1 MLNENNNED
10 VLPALLSEGEAVIP
24 ENFNLDAVKNLV
36 KDYAAMVDQAEE
48 TEEVTVEEPAVED
61 VKIEDT
67 VKPVK
72 AEVKAETKKKAK
84 PEHDS
89 EKIIAV
95 FSTKNVTWNG
105 VGKVNRG
112 YNIVTQEEADLWV
125 TRSHIR
131 LATPQEV
138 AKEYGL

>member
-1 MLNENNNED
+1 MSNEQFNEQIP
-10 VLPALLSEGEAVIP
+10 LANLAEGESIIP

-36 KDYAAMVDQAEE
+36 DSYVTMVDQAEDE
-48 TEEVTVEEPAVED
+48 ELEEVTPVVEEVAE
-61 VKIEDT
+61 I
-67 VKPVK
+67 VKPAK
-72 AEVKAETKKKAK
+72 AESKKKAK
-84 PEHDS
+84 PVDDS
-89 EKIIAV
+89 EKIVAV

-112 YNIVTQEEADLWV
+112 YNIVTEEEAEQWA

-131 LATPQEV
+131 IATPQEV

>member
-1 MLNENNNED
+1 MSNEQFNEQIP
-10 VLPALLSEGEAVIP
+10 LANIAEGESIIP

-36 KDYAAMVDQAEE
+36 DSYVTMVDQAEDE
-48 TEEVTVEEPAVED
+48 ELEEVTPVVEEVAE
-61 VKIEDT
+61 I
-67 VKPVK
+67 VKPAK
-72 AEVKAETKKKAK
+72 AESKKKAK
-84 PEHDS
+84 PVDDS
-89 EKIIAV
+89 EKIVAV

-112 YNIVTQEEADLWV
+112 YNIVTEEEAEQWA

-131 LATPQEV
+131 IATPQEV

>member
-1 MLNENNNED
+1 MLNEKNNED

-24 ENFNLDAVKNLV
+24 ETFNLDAVKNLV
-36 KDYAAMVDQAEE
+36 EDYVARVDQAEE
-48 TEEVTVEEPAVED
+48 TEEVTVEETAKEEVKVEE
-61 VKIEDT
+61 V
-67 VKPVK
+67 VKP
-72 AEVKAETKKKAK
+72 VKAETKKKAK
-84 PEHDS
+84 PEEDS

-112 YNIVTQEEADLWV
+112 YNIVTQEEADKWA

-131 LATPQEV
+131 VATPQEV

>member
-1 MLNENNNED
+1 MLNEKNNED

-24 ENFNLDAVKNLV
+24 ETFNLDAVKNLV
-36 KDYAAMVDQAEE
+36 EDYVARVDQAEE
-48 TEEVTVEEPAVED
+48 TEEVAVEETAKEEVE
-61 VKIEDT
+61 VQEV

-72 AEVKAETKKKAK
+72 TETKKKAK
-84 PEHDS
+84 PEEDS

-112 YNIVTQEEADLWV
+112 YNIVTQEEADQWA

-131 LATPQEV
+131 IATPQEV

>member
-24 ENFNLDAVKNLV
+24 ETFNLDAVKNLV
-36 KDYAAMVDQAEE
+36 EDYVARVDQAEE
-48 TEEVTVEEPAVED
+48 TEEVAVEETAKEEVE
-61 VKIEDT
+61 VLEV

-72 AEVKAETKKKAK
+72 TETKKKAK
-84 PEHDS
+84 PEEDS

-112 YNIVTQEEADLWV
+112 YNIVTQEEADQWA

-131 LATPQEV
+131 VATPQEV

>member
-24 ENFNLDAVKNLV
+24 ETFNLDAVKNLV
-36 KDYAAMVDQAEE
+36 EDYVARVDQAEE
-48 TEEVTVEEPAVED
+48 TEEITVEETAKEEVKVEE
-61 VKIEDT
+61 V

-72 AEVKAETKKKAK
+72 TETKKKAK
-84 PEHDS
+84 PEEDS

-112 YNIVTQEEADLWV
+112 YNIVTQEEADQWV